1 MKPKTI
7 RGLLMTAA
15 VVFSLA
21 LFTLIVLLVSV
32 LHERAVRDEAARN
45 SDVLA
50 QVTFNAMFQLMSTGW
65 NRAQLESFTQAISKA
80 VADSPTTIT
89 IYRGKP
95 IEALFG
101 AIPGKQ
107 ADATVE
113 AVLAGAGVTRSEV
126 GDEVRSVFPVVAK
139 EVCQRC
145 HYNVQ
150 VGTVMG
156 AIDVHQ
162 QVSGAIGEAR
172 RNLII
177 ATLPVVP
184 LALVATLLMAAYINR
199 RITGSIDLLA
209 EDIQAVTRVA
219 DLRRLGARSG
229 DFGFAEFGAISHEI
243 RQLTEKLRSIAVDKS
258 MLEFEIRL
266 LEKFVITSEV
276 VRDWREYVNHLL
288 IEIND
293 VMEAYALFSIFKVD
307 DELFDLEVFWYRQP
321 AESVRVRFEA
331 ALHDALSTNPYFGD
345 GYAVNIVHNVADRSG
360 RIDELPEESLKVQTK
375 SLMVAAPKIGG
386 IVGIGVQAQSLDD
399 ASRELVLESILS
411 TLLNVVG
418 SVKAIHKY
426 TKELEYYATRD
437 PLTNLYNQRVFWE
450 LLDNELARSERHG
463 SRFALVVIDL
473 DNFKSVNDTFGHAV
487 GDIFLQQVSA
497 VMREALRGDDL
508 LARYGGDEFVA
519 ILPEA
524 DLGNA
529 SEVAARINRNVEAMT
544 VDTADGAHVRGS
556 VSIGLAVYPDHAR
569 ETRDLFLFADSMMYR
584 AKADGKNRVAIPT
597 EQDVVEVFRSIGEK
611 SQYILQAVED
621 RRVEPYFQPIVEMG
635 SGRIAAVEVLGRL
648 RVGDDRLL
656 VGDDFV
662 PLAEKMGVMHRLDY
676 ILMEKALAAVA
687 EAGFAGDIF
696 LNMSPRALVLND
708 FIAQVGRIASD
719 SGIAPERIVF
729 EITERETIKNMAVL
743 EKFIASLKQDG
754 FKLAIDDFGSGF
766 SSFHYVKRFPIDIL
780 KIEGDF
786 VLNMVNSD
794 KDRALVRSIV
804 ALAKELGIRTVA
816 EYVETEAVF
825 DAVQELG
832 IDLGQ
837 GHHIG
842 RPRAAVGV

>member
-1 MKPKTI
+1 MNPKTI

-21 LFTLIVLLVSV
+21 LFSLIVLLVSA
-32 LHERAVRDEAARN
+32 LHERAVRDEAAKN
-45 SDVLA
+45 SDLLA
-50 QVTFNAMFQLMSTGW
+50 QVTFSAMFQLMSTGW
-65 NRAQLESFTQAISKA
+65 NREQLESFSAGIGKA
-80 VADSPTTIT
+80 VANSPSTIT
-89 IYRGKP
+89 IYRGKRIEELFGSLP
-95 IEALFG
+95 DKQPDTVVRAVLDGGGASRIEA
-101 AIPGKQ
+101 
-107 ADATVE
+107 
-113 AVLAGAGVTRSEV
+113 
-126 GDEVRSVFPVVAK
+126 GDEVRSVFPVVAQA
-139 EVCQRC
+139 VCQRC

-150 VGTVMG
+150 VGEVMG

-162 QVSGAIGEAR
+162 QVSATIAEAR
-172 RNLII
+172 RRLVIMV
-177 ATLPVVP
+177 LPVVP
-184 LALVATLLMAAYINR
+184 LALVATLLMAGYINR
-199 RITGSIDLLA
+199 RITQSIDLLA
-209 EDIQAVTRVA
+209 EDIQSVTRVA

-243 RQLTEKLRSIAVDKS
+243 RQLTDKLRGIAVDKS

-276 VRDWREYVNHLL
+276 VRDWREYVNRLL
-288 IEIND
+288 IDINE

-307 DELFDLEVFWYRQP
+307 DEVFDLEVFWYHQP
-321 AESVRVRFEA
+321 GDAVRLRFEA
-331 ALHDALSTNPYFGD
+331 ALREALAANPYFGA
-345 GYAVNIVHNVADRSG
+345 GYAIHIVHNVADRSQ
-360 RIDELPEESLKVQTK
+360 RIEDLPEESLKVQTK

-426 TKELEYYATRD
+426 TRELEYYATRD

-450 LLDNELARSERHG
+450 LLDNELARAERHG

-473 DNFKSVNDTFGHAV
+473 DNFKSVNDSFGHAF
-487 GDIFLQQVSA
+487 GDTFLQNAA
-497 VMREALRGDDL
+497 VTLRDALRGDDL

-519 ILPEA
+519 ILPTT
-524 DLGNA
+524 DLRQAG
-529 SEVAARINRNVEAMT
+529 EVAARITRGVEEMA
-544 VDTADGAHVRGS
+544 VESPDGATVRGS
-556 VSIGLAVYPDHAR
+556 VSVGLAVFPDHAR

-584 AKADGKNRVAIPT
+584 AKADGKNRVAIPS
-597 EQDVVEVFRSIGEK
+597 EADVVEVFRSIGEK

-635 SGRIAAVEVLGRL
+635 SGRIAALEVLGRL
-648 RVGDDRLL
+648 HVGGADLL

-687 EAGFAGDIF
+687 EAHFAGDIF

-708 FIAQVGRIASD
+708 FIPEVRRIAAD

-743 EKFIASLKQDG
+743 ERFIGNLKDVG

-786 VLNMVNSD
+786 VMNMVASD

-825 DAVQELG
+825 DAVRELG

-842 RPRAAVGV
+842 RPRAAIGI